1 MAESK
6 RLRKPPKEMTI
17 EEASDFWDEHSLF
30 EFDGTEEVDVTFK
43 LKKKQYIG
51 IDRKSFRKLRAQA
64 ARLKTSPESLIEKW
78 ITEKT
83 EQ

>member
-6 RLRKPPKEMTI
+6 QPRRPPKEMTI
-17 EEASDFWDEHSLF
+17 QEASDFWDEHTLF

-83 EQ
+83 G

>member
-1 MAESK
+1 MTCNSVKENVMAESK
-6 RLRKPPKEMTI
+6 RLKKPPKEMTI

-43 LKKKQYIG
+43 
-51 IDRKSFRKLRAQA
+51 RTQA

-83 EQ
+83 G